1 MTQQYSYTTS
11 EAERSARH
19 AERAAAR
26 KKKLQAKRRK
36 RLKQLFPVAAFVLL
50 LAGLGTLWYL
60 QSTAPEPEV
69 EPEAAL
75 PTLSMPELD
84 PEELPDYSYS
94 AAQTETTVQLGDTTD
109 STYAVLV
116 DVTSGTILAEKDA
129 HTVMNPASMTKVL
142 TLLVAAE
149 HITDL
154 DDTFTITR
162 EITDFCF
169 VNGCS
174 IVGFEVDE
182 TVTVR
187 DLLYGTILSSGA
199 DASLGLANYVAGSHE
214 AFVELMNEKLA
225 VLGLSE
231 TAHFTN
237 CVGLYEENHACT
249 IYDMAMIMKAAME
262 NELCREILKT
272 RIYQIPPTNKHP
284 DGQSLSNLFLRRIE
298 DRFTGDFQIVGGK
311 TGYVAASGSCAVSC
325 GQDADG
331 RLFICATGDAGG
343 PWPVIYDHTDLYR
356 AYCEK
361 KEADQ

>member
-1 MTQQYSYTTS
+1 MAQQYTYVTS
-11 EAERSARH
+11 EQERNARH

-26 KKKLQAKRRK
+26 KKKQQAKRLK
-36 RLKQLFPVAAFVLL
+36 RLKQLFPVAAFLL
-50 LAGLGTLWYL
+50 LLTGLGILWYT
-60 QSTAPEPEV
+60 QSNAPEPEA
-69 EPEAAL
+69 EPEVSL
-75 PTLSMPELD
+75 PTVSMPELD
-84 PEELPDYSYS
+84 PEELPVYTYS
-94 AAQTETTVQLGDTTD
+94 AAATETTVQLGETTD
-109 STYAVLV
+109 SNYVVLV

-154 DDTFTITR
+154 DATVTITR

-174 IVGFEVDE
+174 IVGFEVGE
-182 TVTVR
+182 VVTVR

-199 DASLGLANYVAGSHE
+199 DASLALANHVAGSHE

-262 NELCREILKT
+262 NDLCREVLNT
-272 RIYQIPPTNKHP
+272 RIYQIPPTNMHP
-284 DGQSLSNLFLRRIE
+284 EGQNLSNLFLRRIE
-298 DRFTGDFQIVGGK
+298 DRFTGEFQIVGGK

-325 GQDADG
+325 GQAADG

-343 PWPVIYDHTDLYR
+343 PWPVIYDHTDIYR

-361 KEADQ
+361 ES